1 VTKHQEGKVQK
12 GLLDEIMALNNGR
25 PGTVCG
31 INKLYEAL
39 PAEDTEALKQAIADP
54 MVKATAIARALKGR
68 GYQITDSVVTR
79 HRRKECVCES

>member
-1 VTKHQEGKVQK
+1 MKK

-31 INKLYEAL
+31 IAKLYEAL
-39 PAEDTEALKQAIADP
+39 PAEDTEALKKAIADP
-54 MVKATAIARALKGR
+54 MVKATAIARALKAR

-79 HRRKECVCES
+79 HRRKECVCGS